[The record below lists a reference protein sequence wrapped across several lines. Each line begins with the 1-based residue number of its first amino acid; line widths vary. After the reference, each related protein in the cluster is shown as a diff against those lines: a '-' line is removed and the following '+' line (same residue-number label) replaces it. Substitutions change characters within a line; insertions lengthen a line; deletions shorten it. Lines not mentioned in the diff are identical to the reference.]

1 MGNAYRLFSDGIHNH
16 AAIEIAKLLNL
27 GSTGLVEIKK
37 NYNGE
42 GVIVTRAK
50 SNAEK
55 RDIWKKKEIRKIPIH
70 IRFIRSGNTLIGYYQ
85 YEGRQKSAFAI
96 CDPNDK
102 FDLDLGKCIVY
113 WRLCNWTL
121 PDFIFED

>member
-1 MGNAYRLFSDGIHNH
+1 MSNIFRLYSNGINSH
-16 AAIEIAKLLNL
+16 AVEEVARLL
-27 GSTGLVEIKK
+27 GIGRTSLVEVKK
-37 NYNGE
+37 NPSGE
-42 GVIVTRAK
+42 GVIITKAK
-50 SNAEK
+50 TNAEK
-55 RDIWKKKEIRKIPIH
+55 RKIWKRKEIDKIPIYIH
-70 IRFIRSGNTLIGYYQ
+70 FARDGNTLIGYYQ

-96 CDPNDK
+96 CDPNDE